1 MSIALK
7 DAVKIVTD
15 AVNAISNRFPIKW
28 EDISNK
34 PTIPDINIS
43 DYYNKQEVDVLL
55 KTNHQLTAPDGSIW
69 EPSIDNNGNITWK
82 KVNDS
87 GTR

>member
-7 DAVKIVTD
+7 NAVKIVTD
-15 AVNAISNRFPIKW
+15 AIAVINGRFPIKW
-28 EDISNK
+28 EDITNK
-34 PTIPDINIS
+34 PSIPDIDIS
-43 DYYNKQEVDVLL
+43 DYYTEQEVDALF
-55 KTNHQLTAPDGSIW
+55 KIRHQLTAPDGSIW
-69 EPSIDNNGNITWK
+69 EPSIDNDGKITWE

>member
-7 DAVKIVTD
+7 NAVKIITD
-15 AVNAISNRFPIKW
+15 AVDIISKRFPIKW
-28 EDISNK
+28 EDITNK

-43 DYYNKQEVDVLL
+43 DYYTKQEVDVLL
-55 KTNHQLTAPDGSIW
+55 KTSHQLAAPDGSIW

>member
-28 EDISNK
+28 EDIANK
-34 PTIPDINIS
+34 PTIQDINIS
-43 DYYNKQEVDVLL
+43 DYYTKQEVDALL
-55 KTNHQLTAPDGSIW
+55 KNSHQLTAPDGSIW

-82 KVNDS
+82 KVIPN
-87 GTR
+87 GQ